1 MSNLNM
7 SWGRKQFL
15 FIVPIMLLGF
25 FPLIKM
31 TFFKGDITRDLAV
44 SEVQTRTAGTSLEI
58 VRLITNSSGR
68 TWSGVT
74 VEAEFYNASGEFVD
88 EANQYLRSDI
98 AGDAKEHFK
107 ITIPNPPKAA
117 TDGEIKPVVKVTS
130 GHTSPF

>member
-7 SWGRKQFL
+7 NWGRKQFL
-15 FIVPIMLLGF
+15 FIIPIMLLGF

-31 TFFKGDITRDLAV
+31 TFFKGDITKDLAV
-44 SEVQTRTAGTSLEI
+44 SEVQTRTSGKSLEI
-58 VRLITNSSGR
+58 VGLITNSSGR
-68 TWSGVT
+68 TWTGVT

-98 AGDAKEHFK
+98 GGDAKEHFK
-107 ITIPNPPKAA
+107 ITVPNPPKDAA
-117 TDGEIKPVVKVTS
+117 GGEIKPVVKVTS